1 MKQSSLLAL
10 IGVGLFILDNLYY
23 IVVNSIEA
31 WQYDW
36 YRQVGYVW
44 NVIIIIA
51 WVLIGQFFFTLFKK
65 SK

>member
-1 MKQSSLLAL
+1 MKQSSFLAL
-10 IGVGLFILDNLYY
+10 IGVGLIILDNLFYL
-23 IVVNSIEA
+23 IVNSIEA

-44 NVIIIIA
+44 SVVTIIA
-51 WVLIGQFFFTLFKK
+51 WVLIGQFFYTLYKK

>member
-1 MKQSSLLAL
+1 MKQSSFLAL
-10 IGVGLFILDNLYY
+10 IGVGLIILNNLFYL
-23 IVVNSIEA
+23 IVNSIEA

-44 NVIIIIA
+44 YVVVIIA
-51 WVLIGQFFFTLFKK
+51 WVLIGQFFYTLYKK